1 MREIPDNININETT
15 TGAQDEMD
23 NVIFDEHMGD
33 EDSGDDDIGLPRH
46 NQNRGGNYDSPS
58 DADSNN
64 DDDDQEYNNPNH
76 LPKNTGNLN
85 AGNLIGKKKESGK
98 GARNDRR
105 QAISGSESEGHDDLA
120 HI

>member
-15 TGAQDEMD
+15 TGGQEEMD
-23 NVIFDEHMGD
+23 NIIFDEHVDDGV
-33 EDSGDDDIGLPRH
+33 SDDDDAGLPHH
-46 NQNRGGNYDSPS
+46 NKNRGTLDSPS
-58 DADSNN
+58 EGES
-64 DDDDQEYNNPNH
+64 DDDDDEDFHNPNR
-76 LPKNTGNLN
+76 LPKNSGNLN

-105 QAISGSESEGHDDLA
+105 QAISGSESEGHDELA